1 MSVVSDYSTA
11 NFVYPAYL
19 QRQLKSYLC
28 IFTTNDILDVQHPNK
43 KDFDFVAGELL
54 LVNKPYKW
62 TSFDVVGKLRN
73 AFKPVKLKVGHAGT
87 LDPLATGLLIIC
99 TGKMTKQID
108 TFQAEEKEYTG
119 TMILGATTPSYDME
133 TEPDATFDSSNITA
147 EQIKATCAKFT
158 GDIQQ
163 YPPAHSAIKID
174 GERLYE
180 KARRGEE
187 VERRLRFVTIS
198 EFEITRVEL
207 PEVDFRVVCSKGTY
221 IRSLVHDFG
230 AALNN
235 GAYLS
240 KLRRVR
246 SGNYEVANAWE
257 VMELFNFIKD
267 HKINKSEIEI
277 SKSEI

>member
-1 MSVVSDYSTA
+1 LDNQHLPKKEF
-11 NFVYPAYL
+11 NFAE
-19 QRQLKSYLC
+19 
-28 IFTTNDILDVQHPNK
+28 
-43 KDFDFVAGELL
+43 GELL
-54 LVNKPYKW
+54 LVNKPYSW

-73 AFKPVKLKVGHAGT
+73 SFKPLKLKVGHAGT

-119 TMILGATTPSYDME
+119 TMVLGATTPSYDME
-133 TEPDATFDSSNITA
+133 TVPDQHFDVNQLT
-147 EQIKATCAKFT
+147 EKQIKAACGQFT

-187 VERRLRFVTIS
+187 VELRLRNVTIT
-198 EFEITRVEL
+198 EFEITRIEL

-221 IRSLVHDFG
+221 IRSLVNDFG
-230 AALNN
+230 KALNN

-240 KLRRVR
+240 KLTRTR
-246 SGNYEVANAWE
+246 SGNYKIEDAWE
-257 VMELFNFIKD
+257 VMDLVNVIKEQKVIVE
-267 HKINKSEIEI
+267 H
-277 SKSEI
+277 SK